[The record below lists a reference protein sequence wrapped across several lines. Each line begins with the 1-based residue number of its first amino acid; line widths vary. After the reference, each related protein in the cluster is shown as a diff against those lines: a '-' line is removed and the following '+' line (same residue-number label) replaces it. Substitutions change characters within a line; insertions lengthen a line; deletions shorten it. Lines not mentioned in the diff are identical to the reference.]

1 MFLHIKI
8 KIRAVFALSIWYW
21 IDFITS
27 EFETSRNIHHVFA
40 YVMKMSP
47 IASYCREKLPPYLC
61 LCPYYTVYVTLYLLK
76 NNTNTRIFVFQTFT
90 VGF

>member
-1 MFLHIKI
+1 MCISIYENLVEQ
-8 KIRAVFALSIWYW
+8 VFQNPSSFRFIYLVL

-47 IASYCREKLPPYLC
+47 IASYCREKISYMSPKLPPYLC
-61 LCPYYTVYVTLYLLK
+61 LCPYFTVYVTLYLLK
-76 NNTNTRIFVFQTFT
+76 
-90 VGF
+90 

>member
-1 MFLHIKI
+1 
-8 KIRAVFALSIWYW
+8 
-21 IDFITS
+21 
-27 EFETSRNIHHVFA
+27 
-40 YVMKMSP
+40 MKMSP

-76 NNTNTRIFVFQTFT
+76 NNANTRIFVFQTFT